1 MPARLSQATQLA
13 HHRMQSTESEW
24 DHIRKTL
31 ELALPNH
38 LPTLQESSMTTLKPS
53 DAWESLSI
61 SRLAKL
67 NGFRRVYLDPQD
79 FVQLAEGVVV
89 EPENRKKFEQE
100 YRMYA
105 RPSALRESDDEEE
118 EENNSQANDA
128 TSGLASIS
136 WEQLRGTE
144 HVSLPKHPPFR
155 EEDFTLYRLLQGS
168 LEDNI
173 NEREE
178 RIRAF
183 VQIRIDQLRLAY
195 REVAEHIN
203 WVTSRFAGGTK
214 DPPAKEKKEVKE
226 EDLQE
231 DDSIVEAAQNLTAVA
246 LDEVDGTNEDLL
258 VYTNIDGKQLIRL
271 LEDFRPEYRLLALP
285 TEALHV
291 RHGRAATVIYTGLV
305 SFAAVPLAYRSLK
318 YATDYPA
325 LAQLLVA
332 SVVASVSYSLWSS
345 RHGARTRQLLSASAA
360 VVSRL
365 VAKDDAALMVLQERA
380 RLTDAV
386 IDLYLSRLTELAP
399 IGKDEVLH
407 PTDAVVKA
415 DPEQIALQLG
425 LLVQDESEEP
435 IAIDWKKL
443 IKLQSHNALDR
454 KAKPRAAIRVN
465 SNRSS

>member
-1 MPARLSQATQLA
+1 MPARLSRATQLA
-13 HHRMQSTESEW
+13 HHRMQSTESER

-38 LPTLQESSMTTLKPS
+38 LSSLQEGSIMTTLKPS
-53 DAWESLSI
+53 DAAWESLTI

-105 RPSALRESDDEEE
+105 RPSTLRESDDEEE
-118 EENNSQANDA
+118 EEDSSQTNDA
-128 TSGLASIS
+128 TSRLASIS

-144 HVSLPKHPPFR
+144 HVSLPKHPSFR

-178 RIRAF
+178 RMRAF

-226 EDLQE
+226 DPQE
-231 DDSIVEAAQNLTAVA
+231 DDSIIEAAQNLTAGA
-246 LDEVDGTNEDLL
+246 LDEVDCTNEDLL

-345 RHGARTRQLLSASAA
+345 RHGARTRQLLFASAA

-386 IDLYLSRLTELAP
+386 IDLYLSRLAELAP
-399 IGKDEVLH
+399 IGEDTVAH
-407 PTDAVVKA
+407 PSDVEVKA
-415 DPEQIALQLG
+415 DPEDIALQLG
-425 LLVQDESEEP
+425 LLVKDESGEP
-435 IAIDWKKL
+435 LAIDWNKL
-443 IKLQSHNALDR
+443 IKLQSHNAPDS
-454 KAKPRAAIRVN
+454 KTKPRAVIMRELQQK
-465 SNRSS
+465 